1 MLNDKECSSL
11 LKSKILVVED
21 HSHIRQVLVLR
32 LNELGYKV
40 FEAETGLDAFRL
52 AREISPDLI
61 LMDLALPGVG
71 GDEVMSWLKTDLVTR
86 HIPIIVTTA
95 LLFGPAIERAI
106 SAGAA
111 EVIHKP
117 FNFDALNRL
126 LERHLPAPS
135 IV

>member
-1 MLNDKECSSL
+1 MLNHKECSSL
-11 LKSKILVVED
+11 VKSKILVVED

-32 LNELGYKV
+32 LNELGCKV

-71 GDEVMSWLKTDLVTR
+71 GDEVMTWLKTDLVTR

-95 LLFGPAIERAI
+95 LLFGPAIDRAI

-117 FNFDALNRL
+117 FNFDALNRA
-126 LERHLPAPS
+126 LERNLPAPS
-135 IV
+135 VV